1 MDASTLNTIMMALSG
16 TIIGLLVIGFL
27 IGVWRGWKKSLAR
40 FIALLVILLIA
51 LFLTPVISSAI
62 INACTD
68 GTTISIFG
76 FTYDFQE
83 LVSSIA
89 GSSEGLGDIVAADGT
104 TTELAFALMNVAVN
118 VVLFIAMFLVLSLLA
133 LFVHFIV
140 FLVLHSKAKKNGT
153 LTAKKAANRLIG
165 GGIGFFSMII
175 ICFTFLIP
183 VFGVMNICNTF
194 ITDEKGGESANASVL
209 TSSSVQN
216 YLGANLYYTED
227 ENIGTVETYV
237 ETYAKIKENYD
248 KSPMGAVFNALGI
261 SKLGSI
267 SFNYLTSV
275 KSGDLEVN
283 VTNEIVS
290 VIKVYNEY
298 KETFVA
304 NKFDITNNNSVDGI
318 ISIYDVATTSKI
330 VQSYII
336 ELLPKLC
343 ENWSN
348 GEAFLGI
355 EPPVSGEMTQMLNH
369 VLEIF
374 KTDDI
379 NRISNNLKAVMGV
392 VKVANNNNLISTIQA
407 GDVDVME
414 FLAGNETL
422 VKDAVLQLS
431 TTPELRSN
439 LPIIINDALAIGY
452 KSVVGEDASFSGGNL
467 TSEEI
472 AAINWNSEADVFQ
485 KLVNI
490 LLSVFENLQDDGSAS
505 ESSNQMLNELSSIG
519 EAIDLSR
526 NSVILR
532 DPMKEFITGFIN
544 TENVSLSLD
553 IKSQIN
559 GNINNY
565 WASETYS
572 FKAMFKTLQ
581 ETASLVDKMTSD
593 PENVTLENIKDT
605 LVTVAGSQE
614 MKDSIKDLIGSD
626 IVDELVPEEYK
637 ETASAVTEMFGTFI
651 DEITPEKIEQ
661 DIAAADEIINIINVS
676 QNHGGNL
683 SLGETEEEKKQA
695 ANNLVETIAN
705 SSAVMAV
712 VDAVN
717 TNTDASAIK
726 DVVNSLGGDVTY
738 IQDALESEEL
748 NIPAEAKDALANLFG
763 RN

>member
-118 VVLFIAMFLVLSLLA
+118 VVLFVAMFLVLSLLA

-140 FLVLHSKAKKNGT
+140 FLVLRSKAKKNGT

-209 TSSSVQN
+209 TSSSIQN

-248 KSPMGAVFNALGI
+248 KSPMGVVFNALGI

-343 ENWSN
+343 ENWEN

-355 EPPVSGEMTQMLNH
+355 EPPVSGEMTKMFNH

-485 KLVNI
+485 KLVNT

-505 ESSNQMLNELSSIG
+505 ESSNKMLNELSSIG

-526 NSVILR
+526 NSVILS

-738 IQDALESEEL
+738 IQDALESEDL

>member
-1 MDASTLNTIMMALSG
+1 MDASTLNTIMIALSG

-89 GSSEGLGDIVAADGT
+89 GSSEGLGEIVAADGT

-118 VVLFIAMFLVLSLLA
+118 VVLFVAMFLVLSLLA

-355 EPPVSGEMTQMLNH
+355 EPPVSGEMTQMFNH

-407 GDVDVME
+407 GDVEIME
-414 FLAGNETL
+414 ILADNETF

-485 KLVNI
+485 KLVNT

-505 ESSNQMLNELSSIG
+505 ESSNKMLNELSSIG

-526 NSVILR
+526 NSVILS

-544 TENVSLSLD
+544 TEKVSLSLD

-614 MKDSIKDLIGSD
+614 MKDTIKDLIGSD

-717 TNTDASAIK
+717 TSTDASAIK

-738 IQDALESEEL
+738 IQDALESEDL

>member
-89 GSSEGLGDIVAADGT
+89 GSSEGLGEIVAADGT

-118 VVLFIAMFLVLSLLA
+118 VVLFVAMFLVLSLLA

-194 ITDEKGGESANASVL
+194 ITDEKGSGSANASVL
-209 TSSSVQN
+209 TSSSIQN

-227 ENIGTVETYV
+227 ETIGTVETYV
-237 ETYAKIKENYD
+237 ETYAKIKESYD

-261 SKLGSI
+261 SKLGTLG
-267 SFNYLTSV
+267 FNYLTSV

-343 ENWSN
+343 ENWEN

-355 EPPVSGEMTQMLNH
+355 EPPVSGEMTKMFNH

-407 GDVDVME
+407 GDVEIME
-414 FLAGNETL
+414 ILADNETF

-472 AAINWNSEADVFQ
+472 AAINWNSEAEVFQ
-485 KLVNI
+485 KLVNT

-505 ESSNQMLNELSSIG
+505 ESSNKMLNELSSIG

-526 NSVILR
+526 NSVILS

-544 TENVSLSLD
+544 TEKVSLSLD

-605 LVTVAGSQE
+605 LVIVAGSQE
-614 MKDSIKDLIGSD
+614 MKDTIKDLIGSD

-717 TNTDASAIK
+717 TSTDASAIK

-738 IQDALESEEL
+738 IQDALESEDL

>member
-118 VVLFIAMFLVLSLLA
+118 VVLFVAMFLVLSLLA

-140 FLVLHSKAKKNGT
+140 FLVLRSKAKKNGT

-209 TSSSVQN
+209 TSSSIQN

-414 FLAGNETL
+414 FLAGNETF

-485 KLVNI
+485 KLVNT
-490 LLSVFENLQDDGSAS
+490 LLSVFENLQDDGSTS

-526 NSVILR
+526 NSVILS

-544 TENVSLSLD
+544 TEKVSLSLD

>member
-89 GSSEGLGDIVAADGT
+89 GSSEGLGEIVAADGT

-118 VVLFIAMFLVLSLLA
+118 VVLFVAMFLVLSLLA

-140 FLVLHSKAKKNGT
+140 FLVLRSKAKKNGT

-209 TSSSVQN
+209 TSSSIQN

-237 ETYAKIKENYD
+237 ETYAKIKENFD

-407 GDVDVME
+407 GDVDVLE

-485 KLVNI
+485 KLVNT

-526 NSVILR
+526 NSVILS

-565 WASETYS
+565 WTSETYS

-605 LVTVAGSQE
+605 LITVAGSQE

>member
-89 GSSEGLGDIVAADGT
+89 GSSEGLGEIVAADGT

-118 VVLFIAMFLVLSLLA
+118 VVLFVAMFLVLSLLA

-140 FLVLHSKAKKNGT
+140 FLVLRSKAKKNGT

-165 GGIGFFSMII
+165 GGIGFFSMVI

-194 ITDEKGGESANASVL
+194 ITDEKGSESANASVL
-209 TSSSVQN
+209 TSSSIQN

-407 GDVDVME
+407 GDVEIME
-414 FLAGNETL
+414 ILADNETF

-485 KLVNI
+485 KLVNT

-526 NSVILR
+526 NSVILS

-593 PENVTLENIKDT
+593 PENITLENIKDT

>member
-118 VVLFIAMFLVLSLLA
+118 VVLFVAMFLVLSLLA

-140 FLVLHSKAKKNGT
+140 FLVLRSKAKKNGT

-194 ITDEKGGESANASVL
+194 ITDEKSGESANASVL
-209 TSSSVQN
+209 TSSSIQN

-355 EPPVSGEMTQMLNH
+355 NPPVSGEMTQMFNH

-414 FLAGNETL
+414 FLADNETF
-422 VKDAVLQLS
+422 VKDAIIQLS

-439 LPIIINDALAIGY
+439 LPIIVNDALAIGY
-452 KSVVGEDASFSGGNL
+452 KSVVGEDASFSDGNL

-472 AAINWNSEADVFQ
+472 AAINWNSEAEVFQ
-485 KLVNI
+485 KLVNT

-526 NSVILR
+526 NSVILS

-572 FKAMFKTLQ
+572 FKAMFRTLQ

-593 PENVTLENIKDT
+593 PENITLENIKDT

-614 MKDSIKDLIGSD
+614 MKDTIKDLISSD

-738 IQDALESEEL
+738 IQDALESEDL

>member
-118 VVLFIAMFLVLSLLA
+118 VVLFVAMFLVLSLLA

-140 FLVLHSKAKKNGT
+140 FLVLRSKAKKNGT

-165 GGIGFFSMII
+165 GGIGFFSMVI

-209 TSSSVQN
+209 TSSSIQN

-355 EPPVSGEMTQMLNH
+355 EPPVSGEMTQMFNH

-485 KLVNI
+485 KLVNT
-490 LLSVFENLQDDGSAS
+490 LLSVFENLQDDGSVS

-526 NSVILR
+526 NSVILS

-717 TNTDASAIK
+717 TSTDASAIK

-738 IQDALESEEL
+738 IQDALESEDL

>member
-118 VVLFIAMFLVLSLLA
+118 VVLFVAMFLVLSLLA

-140 FLVLHSKAKKNGT
+140 FLVLRSKAKKNGT

-209 TSSSVQN
+209 TSSSIQN

-355 EPPVSGEMTQMLNH
+355 KPPVSGEMTQMFNH

-407 GDVDVME
+407 GDVEIME
-414 FLAGNETL
+414 ILADNETF

-485 KLVNI
+485 KLVNT

-505 ESSNQMLNELSSIG
+505 ESSNKMLNELSSIG

-526 NSVILR
+526 NSVILS

-544 TENVSLSLD
+544 TEKVSLSLD

-614 MKDSIKDLIGSD
+614 MKDTIKDLIGSD

-717 TNTDASAIK
+717 TSTDASAIK

-738 IQDALESEEL
+738 IQDALESEDL

>member
-118 VVLFIAMFLVLSLLA
+118 VVLFVAMFLVLSLLA

-140 FLVLHSKAKKNGT
+140 FLVLRSKAKKNGT

-355 EPPVSGEMTQMLNH
+355 EPPVSGEMTKMFNH
-369 VLEIF
+369 LLEIF

-485 KLVNI
+485 KLVNT

-526 NSVILR
+526 NSVILS

-717 TNTDASAIK
+717 TSTDASAIK
-726 DVVNSLGGDVTY
+726 DVVNNLGGDVTY
-738 IQDALESEEL
+738 IQDALESEDL

>member
-1 MDASTLNTIMMALSG
+1 MDASTLNTIMIALSG

-89 GSSEGLGDIVAADGT
+89 GSSEGLGEIVAADGT

-118 VVLFIAMFLVLSLLA
+118 VVLFVAMFLVLSLLA

-414 FLAGNETL
+414 FLAGNETF

-485 KLVNI
+485 KLVNT
-490 LLSVFENLQDDGSAS
+490 LLSVFENLQDDGSTS

-526 NSVILR
+526 NSVILS

-565 WASETYS
+565 WTSETYS

-717 TNTDASAIK
+717 TSTDASAIK

>member
-118 VVLFIAMFLVLSLLA
+118 VVLFVAMFLVLSLLA

-140 FLVLHSKAKKNGT
+140 FLVLRSKAKKNGT

-209 TSSSVQN
+209 TSSSIQN

-355 EPPVSGEMTQMLNH
+355 KPPVSGEMTQMFNH

-407 GDVDVME
+407 GDVEIME
-414 FLAGNETL
+414 ILADNETF

-485 KLVNI
+485 KLVNT

-526 NSVILR
+526 NSVILS

-544 TENVSLSLD
+544 TEKVSLSLD

-614 MKDSIKDLIGSD
+614 MKDTIKDLIGSD

-717 TNTDASAIK
+717 TSTDASAIK
-726 DVVNSLGGDVTY
+726 DVVNNLGGDVTY
-738 IQDALESEEL
+738 IQDALASEDL

>member
-89 GSSEGLGDIVAADGT
+89 GNSEGLGDIVAADGT

-118 VVLFIAMFLVLSLLA
+118 VVLFVAMFLVLSLLA

-140 FLVLHSKAKKNGT
+140 FLVLRSKAKKNGT

-209 TSSSVQN
+209 TSSSIQN

-237 ETYAKIKENYD
+237 ETYAKIKENFD

-414 FLAGNETL
+414 FLADNETF

-485 KLVNI
+485 KLVNT

-526 NSVILR
+526 NSVILS

-544 TENVSLSLD
+544 TENVSLSLV

-614 MKDSIKDLIGSD
+614 MKDTIKDLIGSD

>member
-89 GSSEGLGDIVAADGT
+89 GSSEGLGDVVAADGT

-118 VVLFIAMFLVLSLLA
+118 VVLFVAMFLVLSLLA

-140 FLVLHSKAKKNGT
+140 FLVLRSKAKKNGT

-275 KSGDLEVN
+275 KSGDIEVN
-283 VTNEIVS
+283 VTNDIVS

-407 GDVDVME
+407 GDVDVLE

-485 KLVNI
+485 KLVNT

-526 NSVILR
+526 NSVILS

-565 WASETYS
+565 WTSETYS

-605 LVTVAGSQE
+605 LITVAGSQE

-705 SSAVMAV
+705 SSAVIAV

-717 TNTDASAIK
+717 TSTDASAIK
-726 DVVNSLGGDVTY
+726 DVVNNLGGDVTY
-738 IQDALESEEL
+738 IQDALASEDL

>member
-40 FIALLVILLIA
+40 LIALLVILLIA

-118 VVLFIAMFLVLSLLA
+118 VVLFVAMFLVLSLLA

-140 FLVLHSKAKKNGT
+140 FLVLRSKAKKNGT

-209 TSSSVQN
+209 TSSSIQN

-227 ENIGTVETYV
+227 ETIGTVETYV

-343 ENWSN
+343 ENWAN

-355 EPPVSGEMTQMLNH
+355 KPPVSGEMTEMFNH

-407 GDVDVME
+407 GNVDVME
-414 FLAGNETL
+414 FLADNETF
-422 VKDAVLQLS
+422 VKDAVIQLS

-439 LPIIINDALAIGY
+439 LPIIVNDALAIGY
-452 KSVVGEDASFSGGNL
+452 KSVVGEDASFSDGNL

-472 AAINWNSEADVFQ
+472 AAINWNNEADVFQ
-485 KLVNI
+485 KLVNT

-505 ESSNQMLNELSSIG
+505 ESSNQMLNELSNIG

-526 NSVILR
+526 NSVILS

-593 PENVTLENIKDT
+593 PENITLENIKDT

-683 SLGETEEEKKQA
+683 TLGETDEEKKQA

-712 VDAVN
+712 VDAAN

-738 IQDALESEEL
+738 IQDALKSEDL
-748 NIPAEAKDALANLFG
+748 NIPAEAKDALVNLFG
-763 RN
+763 KN

>member
-118 VVLFIAMFLVLSLLA
+118 VVLFVAMFLVLSLLA

-140 FLVLHSKAKKNGT
+140 FLVLRSKAKKNGT

-209 TSSSVQN
+209 TSSSIQN

-343 ENWSN
+343 ENWEN

-355 EPPVSGEMTQMLNH
+355 EPPVSGEMTQMFNH

-407 GDVDVME
+407 GDVEIME
-414 FLAGNETL
+414 ILADNETF

-485 KLVNI
+485 KLVNT

-505 ESSNQMLNELSSIG
+505 ESSNKMLNELSSIG

-526 NSVILR
+526 NSVILS

-544 TENVSLSLD
+544 TEKVSLSLD

-614 MKDSIKDLIGSD
+614 MKDTIKDLISSD
-626 IVDELVPEEYK
+626 IIDELVPEEYK

-717 TNTDASAIK
+717 TSTDASAIK

-738 IQDALESEEL
+738 IQDALESEDL

>member
-738 IQDALESEEL
+738 IQDALESEDL